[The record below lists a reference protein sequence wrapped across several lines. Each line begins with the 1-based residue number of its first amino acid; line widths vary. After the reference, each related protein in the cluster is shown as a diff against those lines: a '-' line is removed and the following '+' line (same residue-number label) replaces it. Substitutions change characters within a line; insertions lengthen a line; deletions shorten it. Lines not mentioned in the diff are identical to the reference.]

1 MAGLF
6 EDTNLI
12 AIHSKRITI
21 LPKDMQLARRIRGDT
36 DKEMGFRVPDIAL
49 PKGPRRVKP
58 VPSTKQPDVNEV
70 NEGSVDSDK
79 TIDLDVPAEEDHA
92 D

>member
-21 LPKDMQLARRIRGDT
+21 LPKDMQLARRIRGDINL
-36 DKEMGFRVPDIAL
+36 EMGFRVPDINI
-49 PKGPRRVKP
+49 PKVPRRVQAVPATQTP
-58 VPSTKQPDVNEV
+58 VRE
-70 NEGSVDSDK
+70 ESVDSPE
-79 TIDLDVPAEEDHA
+79 TVDLDAAEHDA